1 MKDMGEKKTCPACG
15 GAMEYERLV
24 RMEGWP
30 DPNGDHLPAFPM
42 ELHICPKCGRGELY
56 LPQEELTRRETER
69 REEEADRAWLL
80 DFQKRVKAGEISPQ
94 LFICPTCGNLRRD
107 RKCPICGSVVDLE
120 TMEETLPGD
129 PDRK

>member
-1 MKDMGEKKTCPACG
+1 MNGMGEKKTCPACG

-30 DPNGDHLPAFPM
+30 DPNSDHLPAFPM

-56 LPQEELTRRETER
+56 LPQEELGARARRRAEEQEAGR
-69 REEEADRAWLL
+69 FLQDLREKLA
-80 DFQKRVKAGEISPQ
+80 AGELTAE
-94 LFICPTCGNLRRD
+94 LFPCPTCGFPRRD
-107 RKCPICGSVVDLE
+107 RVCPICGSVVDLK
-120 TMEETLPGD
+120 TMEETCPGD

>member
-1 MKDMGEKKTCPACG
+1 M
-15 GAMEYERLV
+15 RQ
-24 RMEGWP
+24 
-30 DPNGDHLPAFPM
+30 
-42 ELHICPKCGRGELY
+42 GELY
-56 LPQEELTRRETER
+56 LPQEELTRRETEQ